1 VRHDVVVVGSINADL
16 VLQVPRH
23 PLPGETLLGSSGDV
37 FAGGKGAN
45 QAVAAARLG
54 ASTAMI
60 GAIGTDPNA
69 RVALSQLVDA
79 GVHTST
85 VSIVPGPT
93 GLAVVTL
100 ALDGENSIIVI
111 PGANASVVPDLA
123 ESAIEAVGTGTV
135 CVLQAEIPLQSVIH
149 AAALASGRGSRVVL
163 NIAPASILPVETL
176 RLADPLVLNEHE
188 AEILLTGVMDVGHAA
203 TRIDDYQ
210 AVSSVPPNAQRTH
223 RTALELRALGVPSV
237 IITLGGKGAIGADGA
252 GVWAVPGRRVT
263 VRDTTGAGD
272 AFVGALAARLARGD
286 HLREAA
292 ITATR
297 VAAYSVERLGA
308 QVSYPW
314 QGDPLP

>member
-1 VRHDVVVVGSINADL
+1 
-16 VLQVPRH
+16 
-23 PLPGETLLGSSGDV
+23 LPGETLLGSSGDV

-60 GAIGTDPNA
+60 GAVGTDPNA

-79 GVHTST
+79 AVDTSS

-100 ALDGENSIIVI
+100 ARDGENSIIVI
-111 PGANASVVPDLA
+111 PGANGSVVPELA

-135 CVLQAEIPLQSVIH
+135 CVLQAEIPLESVIH
-149 AAALASGRGSRVVL
+149 AAALATGRGSRVVL
-163 NIAPASILPVETL
+163 NVAPASVLPVATL

-188 AEILLTGVMDVGHAA
+188 AEILLTGVVDVAHAA
-203 TRIDDYQ
+203 TGIDDLD
-210 AVSSVPPNAQRTH
+210 AVHPVPPNPDRTQ

-237 IITLGGKGAIGADGA
+237 IITLGANGAIGADGA
-252 GVWAVPGRRVT
+252 GVWEVPARRVT

-272 AFVGALAARLARGD
+272 AFVGALAARLAKGD